1 LGVGLQVLQV
11 FLTLARGG
19 LNGRHDCKFAHVFI
33 SLWTRKQVG
42 WEHNSVP
49 DGTTEEKSEMRRA
62 VLICAV
68 LAALSPTSAE
78 AAGRVWRIGVLTPVE
93 DNGVRSVILPYLATR
108 GFVEGRNLVVDFRI
122 GAEEQMPELA
132 QALVGDKP
140 DAIIAISDWALH
152 PARAATSIIPIVA
165 APMGADPVLAG
176 VAESWAHPG
185 GNVTGVSLIAPELEI
200 KRLSLLRE
208 VLPSVHRIAV
218 LSNHRKVVE
227 AGLLPLRKAAA
238 EVGLELVEIWVESPN
253 EYATAFDRMRG
264 DGAEAVVIVPTPELY
279 RDTEL
284 LAALAAKTRLP
295 AIGGSRES
303 AQRGLLIGYGPS
315 LRELGRQAAGYVE
328 RILNG
333 AQAGELPFQGPTH
346 LDFAIN
352 MRTAKALGL
361 TIPPSLLV
369 GADEVIE

>member
-1 LGVGLQVLQV
+1 
-11 FLTLARGG
+11 
-19 LNGRHDCKFAHVFI
+19 
-33 SLWTRKQVG
+33 
-42 WEHNSVP
+42 
-49 DGTTEEKSEMRRA
+49 MRA

-68 LAALSPTSAE
+68 LAALSPTYAE
-78 AAGRVWRIGVLTPVE
+78 AAERIWRMGVLTPVE
-93 DNGVRSVILPYLATR
+93 DNVVRSVILPYLATR

-122 GAEEQMPELA
+122 GTEEQLPELA

-238 EVGLELVEIWVESPN
+238 EVGLELVEIWVESPS
-253 EYATAFDRMRG
+253 EYATAFDRMHG
-264 DGAEAVVIVPTPELY
+264 DGAEAVVIVPTPESY

-346 LDFAIN
+346 LDFSIN
-352 MRTAKALGL
+352 MRTARALGL
-361 TIPPSLLV
+361 TVPPSLLV

>member
-1 LGVGLQVLQV
+1 M
-11 FLTLARGG
+11 
-19 LNGRHDCKFAHVFI
+19 K
-33 SLWTRKQVG
+33 
-42 WEHNSVP
+42 
-49 DGTTEEKSEMRRA
+49 RA

-78 AAGRVWRIGVLTPVE
+78 AAERVWRIGVLALL
-93 DNGVRSVILPYLATR
+93 DDSGVRSVILPYLATR
-108 GFVEGRNLVVDFRI
+108 GFVEGRNLVVDLRI
-122 GAEEQMPELA
+122 GTEGQMSELA
-132 QALVGDKP
+132 QVLVGGKP
-140 DAIIAISDWALH
+140 DAIIAASDWALH

-176 VAESWAHPG
+176 VAKSWAHPG

-208 VLPSVHRIAV
+208 VLPSARRIAV

-227 AGLLPLRKAAA
+227 AGLVPLRKAAA
-238 EVGLELVEIWVESPN
+238 ELGLELVEIWVESPN
-253 EYATAFDRMRG
+253 EYATAFDAMRG
-264 DGAEAVVIVPTPELY
+264 AGAKALVIVPTPELF
-279 RDTEL
+279 RDTEQL
-284 LAALAAKTRLP
+284 GALAAKFRLP
-295 AIGGSRES
+295 AIGGFRES

-346 LDFAIN
+346 FDFAIN
-352 MRTAKALGL
+352 MRAAKAVGL
-361 TIPPSLLV
+361 TIPSSLLV

>member
-1 LGVGLQVLQV
+1 
-11 FLTLARGG
+11 
-19 LNGRHDCKFAHVFI
+19 
-33 SLWTRKQVG
+33 
-42 WEHNSVP
+42 
-49 DGTTEEKSEMRRA
+49 MRRA

-78 AAGRVWRIGVLTPVE
+78 AAERVWRIGVLAPV
-93 DNGVRSVILPYLATR
+93 DDSGVRSVILPYLATR
-108 GFVEGRNLVVDFRI
+108 GFVEGRNLVVDLRI
-122 GAEEQMPELA
+122 GTEGQMSELA
-132 QALVGDKP
+132 QVLVGGKP
-140 DAIIAISDWALH
+140 DAIIAASDWALH

-200 KRLSLLRE
+200 KRLSLLRQ
-208 VLPSVHRIAV
+208 VLPSAHRIAV

-253 EYATAFDRMRG
+253 EYATAFARMRG
-264 DGAEAVVIVPTPELY
+264 DGAEALVIVPTPELF
-279 RDTEL
+279 RDTEQL
-284 LAALAAKTRLP
+284 GALAAKTGLP
-295 AIGGSRES
+295 TIGGFRES

-315 LRELGRQAAGYVE
+315 LRELGLQAAGYVE

>member
-1 LGVGLQVLQV
+1 
-11 FLTLARGG
+11 
-19 LNGRHDCKFAHVFI
+19 
-33 SLWTRKQVG
+33 
-42 WEHNSVP
+42 
-49 DGTTEEKSEMRRA
+49 MRRA

-68 LAALSPTSAE
+68 LAALSPTYAE
-78 AAGRVWRIGVLTPVE
+78 AAERIWRMGVLTPVE
-93 DNGVRSVILPYLATR
+93 DNVVRSVILPYLATR

-238 EVGLELVEIWVESPN
+238 EVGLELVEIWVESPS
-253 EYATAFDRMRG
+253 EYATAFDRMHG
-264 DGAEAVVIVPTPELY
+264 DGAEAVVIVPTPESY

-346 LDFAIN
+346 LDFSIN

-361 TIPPSLLV
+361 TVPPSLLV

>member
-1 LGVGLQVLQV
+1 
-11 FLTLARGG
+11 
-19 LNGRHDCKFAHVFI
+19 
-33 SLWTRKQVG
+33 
-42 WEHNSVP
+42 
-49 DGTTEEKSEMRRA
+49 MRA

-68 LAALSPTSAE
+68 LAALSPTYAE
-78 AAGRVWRIGVLTPVE
+78 AAERIWRMGVLTPVE
-93 DNGVRSVILPYLATR
+93 DNVVRSIILPYLATR

-238 EVGLELVEIWVESPN
+238 EVGLELVEIWVESPS
-253 EYATAFDRMRG
+253 EYATAFDRMHG
-264 DGAEAVVIVPTPELY
+264 DGAEAVVIVPTPESY

-346 LDFAIN
+346 LDFSIN

-361 TIPPSLLV
+361 TVPPSLLV